1 MSLFSRAGK
10 ILRAEL
16 GARLSALGARLQNGA
31 EPGTESSGR
40 RRRAER
46 TTRGDSSAGTGGSR
60 RADGGPGSSA
70 SSPASGADA
79 ELRGY
84 YANLEVPYGA
94 DLATVEAAWKR
105 LQRKYHPDLHG
116 KDPARQKTATEIVKG
131 LNRAYEAIKKHHGR

>member
-31 EPGTESSGR
+31 EPAAESGGRQRRTHRAGSGPG
-40 RRRAER
+40 A
-46 TTRGDSSAGTGGSR
+46 GGSR
-60 RADGGPGSSA
+60 RAGGGAGSSA
-70 SSPASGADA
+70 SSSSPREDA
-79 ELRGY
+79 ELKGY

-94 DLATVEAAWKR
+94 DPATVEAAWKR
-105 LQRKYHPDLHG
+105 LQRRYHPDLHG
-116 KDPARQKTATEIVKG
+116 KDPERQKTATEIVKG